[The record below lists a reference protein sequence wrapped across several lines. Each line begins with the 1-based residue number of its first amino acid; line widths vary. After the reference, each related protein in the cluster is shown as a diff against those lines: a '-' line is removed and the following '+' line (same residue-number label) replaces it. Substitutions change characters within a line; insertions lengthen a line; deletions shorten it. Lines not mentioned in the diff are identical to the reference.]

1 MVTLFNFFF
10 ILYIGDNMKDEN
22 IFLDKV
28 VKKTN
33 VNKNEILKL
42 ANDLQ
47 SKNLNDENDI
57 RDFIMSVAKVT
68 NKTISPSKVDKLVM
82 MIKSNKIPNDI
93 NKMM

>member
-1 MVTLFNFFF
+1 
-10 ILYIGDNMKDEN
+10 MKDEN

-57 RDFIMSVAKVT
+57 RDFIMSVARVT
-68 NKTISPSKVDKLVM
+68 NKTISPSKVE
-82 MIKSNKIPNDI
+82 
-93 NKMM
+93 

>member
-1 MVTLFNFFF
+1 MTFF

-68 NKTISPSKVDKLVM
+68 NKTISPSEVDKLVM

>member
-1 MVTLFNFFF
+1 
-10 ILYIGDNMKDEN
+10 MKDEN

-68 NKTISPSKVDKLVM
+68 NKTISPSRVDKLVM

>member
-1 MVTLFNFFF
+1 
-10 ILYIGDNMKDEN
+10 MKDEN

-28 VKKTN
+28 

-57 RDFIMSVAKVT
+57 RDFIMSVARVT
-68 NKTISPSKVDKLVM
+68 NKTISPSKVEKLVT

>member
-1 MVTLFNFFF
+1 
-10 ILYIGDNMKDEN
+10 MKDEN
-22 IFLDKV
+22 IFFDNF

>member
-1 MVTLFNFFF
+1 
-10 ILYIGDNMKDEN
+10 MKDEN
-22 IFLDKV
+22 IFFEKV

-82 MIKSNKIPNDI
+82 MIKSNKFPNDI

>member
-1 MVTLFNFFF
+1 MTFF

-57 RDFIMSVAKVT
+57 KQLQRTLDLLDEDDDVQYVYH
-68 NKTISPSKVDKLVM
+68 NWDE
-82 MIKSNKIPNDI
+82 
-93 NKMM
+93 

>member
-1 MVTLFNFFF
+1 
-10 ILYIGDNMKDEN
+10 MKDEN

-68 NKTISPSKVDKLVM
+68 NKTISPTFFGY
-82 MIKSNKIPNDI
+82 
-93 NKMM
+93 